1 MGVGEDDGYE
11 RKEFWSDSSYS
22 IFFFKSSEV
31 LDGAVWGPVNEKR
44 RFKLYLSTNYE
55 LYNNND

>member
-22 IFFFKSSEV
+22 IFFFFISPVKYLMELFEV
-31 LDGAVWGPVNEKR
+31 RSMGKED
-44 RFKLYLSTNYE
+44 LSYT
-55 LYNNND
+55 